1 MEGLPLSETSPW
13 ALEEP
18 AERKTDL
25 QELDYPFRI
34 SHEINSRVRVF
45 AGADDEQGINC
56 ARMGLLGLIYLLL
69 LDSRGVLEAE
79 RGRDRDRH
87 E

>member
-18 AERKTDL
+18 EERKTDV

-34 SHEINSRVRVF
+34 SREINSRIRVF
-45 AGADDEQGINC
+45 AGA
-56 ARMGLLGLIYLLL
+56 
-69 LDSRGVLEAE
+69 
-79 RGRDRDRH
+79 
-87 E
+87 